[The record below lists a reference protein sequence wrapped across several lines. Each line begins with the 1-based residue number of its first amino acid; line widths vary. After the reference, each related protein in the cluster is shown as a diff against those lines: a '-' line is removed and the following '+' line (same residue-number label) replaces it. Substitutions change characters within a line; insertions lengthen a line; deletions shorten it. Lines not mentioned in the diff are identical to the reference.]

1 MTVVFEGTTGSIKI
15 KSFCSVG
22 RNRITE
28 RCSRCQRLYEEKTKF
43 YTNAEVEDEDGH
55 ISYHQKFFIWNN
67 KEKICPECRERKQIF
82 FRVSKMP
89 RD

>member
-1 MTVVFEGTTGSIKI
+1 MTVVFEDISGSIKI

-28 RCSRCQRLYEEKTKF
+28 RCSICQRLYEEKIKF
-43 YTNAEVEDEDGH
+43 YTNAEVEDEDGKITH
-55 ISYHQKFFIWNN
+55 HQKFFIWQNG
-67 KEKICPECRERKQIF
+67 KKICPDCRKRKQIF
-82 FRVSKMP
+82 FRVSQMP